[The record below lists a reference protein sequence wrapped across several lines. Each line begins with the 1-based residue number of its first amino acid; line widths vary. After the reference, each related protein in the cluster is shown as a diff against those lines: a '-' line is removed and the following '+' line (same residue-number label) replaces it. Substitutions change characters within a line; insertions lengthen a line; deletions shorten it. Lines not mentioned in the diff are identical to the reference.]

1 MEAMPMQPADDAR
14 AGEPA
19 LWAEFGRSGAAQA
32 REQLISMHLPF
43 ARTMAAKLYAA
54 RTHREVEFDEY
65 LQYARI
71 GLMEAAD
78 RFDASR
84 GFKFETFAASRIT
97 GAILNGMR
105 SYSEIH
111 EQVAARKR
119 IVAERIGSLNAG
131 APAIDPADTE
141 AVFARLAEIAIGLA
155 VGFALDETGM
165 VRDEQAEPELLDR
178 TYTGVELRQLK
189 RRVRVLVE
197 QLPERQRQVI
207 ACHYLQHL
215 PFEEI
220 AGRLGVTR
228 GRVSQIHKEALARLR
243 AGLDPGG
250 GLDLS
255 G

>member
-1 MEAMPMQPADDAR
+1 MAALHMRPGEDAGAAEA
-14 AGEPA
+14 A
-19 LWAEFGRSGAAQA
+19 LWAEFGRDRTVEAYERLVA
-32 REQLISMHLPF
+32 MHLPF
-43 ARTMAAKLYAA
+43 ARVMAAKLYAA

-65 LQYARI
+65 LQYARV
-71 GLMEAAD
+71 GLMEAVN
-78 RFDASR
+78 RFDSAR
-84 GFKFETFAASRIT
+84 GFKFQTYAASRIT

-119 IVAERIGSLNAG
+119 IVSERVASLEAG
-131 APAIDPADTE
+131 APAVAPDEAG

-155 VGFALDETGM
+155 LGFALDDTGM
-165 VRDEQAEPELLDR
+165 VRDEHAEPELTDQ

-189 RRVRVLVE
+189 RRLRALVE
-197 QLPERQRQVI
+197 ALPERQRQVMS
-207 ACHYLQHL
+207 CHYLQQM

-220 AGRLGVTR
+220 AARLELTR
-228 GRVSQIHKEALARLR
+228 GRISQIHKEALARLR
-243 AGLDPGG
+243 AGLDPGA